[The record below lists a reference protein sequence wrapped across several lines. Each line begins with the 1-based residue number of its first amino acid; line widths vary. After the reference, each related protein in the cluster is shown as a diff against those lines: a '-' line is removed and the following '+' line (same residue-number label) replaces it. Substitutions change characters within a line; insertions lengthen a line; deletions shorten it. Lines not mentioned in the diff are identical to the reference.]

1 MPYCSIYQIKARQY
15 NYYIWLWWYTQS
27 NSRDLPYYIALRKY
41 TVCMPMYV
49 HYMYY
54 CIYPTLK
61 KELGNLI
68 AKFCNNKSDSWDLLY
83 SILFYVK
90 KLQVFSRNAGYIWY
104 WLQARI
110 ADFFNY

>member
-83 SILFYVK
+83 SIYCFTWKSYKYFLGMQGISDIDIDYRPELLIF
-90 KLQVFSRNAGYIWY
+90 
-104 WLQARI
+104 
-110 ADFFNY
+110 